1 MIKAGQLRQGGI
13 ITYNGQ
19 LHEVIEAKHHKPG
32 KGGAFIRAKLRSM
45 SGGAIIS
52 VTLRPEDTFEEAF
65 TEQKSM
71 QYLYKDDMGYCFM
84 DEETYEQVHISEKN
98 IGDKADY
105 LKENLTVIA
114 KICDGEVLTVDH
126 PIHVVLEIKET
137 EPGCR
142 GDTVSGAT
150 KPATL
155 ETGKIVKVPLFVEK
169 GEKIK
174 VDTRTGEYIE
184 RA

>member
-19 LHEVIEAKHHKPG
+19 LCEVLEAQHHKPG
-32 KGGAFIRAKLRSM
+32 KGGAFVRAKLKNLS
-45 SGGAIIS
+45 SGSIIS
-52 VTLRPEDTFEEAF
+52 ETLRPEETFEEAF
-65 TEQKSM
+65 IEQKQM
-71 QYLYKDDMGYCFM
+71 QYLYRDDLGYCFM
-84 DEETYEQVHISEKN
+84 DETTYEQIHISEKN
-98 IGDKADY
+98 IGDKIDY
-105 LKENLTVIA
+105 LKENMTVTA
-114 KICDGEVLTVDH
+114 KIHDGKVLGIEP
-126 PIHVVLEIKET
+126 PIHVILEIVET

-155 ETGKIVKVPLFVEK
+155 ETGKIIKVPLFVEQ
-169 GEKIK
+169 GQLVR
-174 VDTRTGEYIE
+174 VDTRTGDYIE